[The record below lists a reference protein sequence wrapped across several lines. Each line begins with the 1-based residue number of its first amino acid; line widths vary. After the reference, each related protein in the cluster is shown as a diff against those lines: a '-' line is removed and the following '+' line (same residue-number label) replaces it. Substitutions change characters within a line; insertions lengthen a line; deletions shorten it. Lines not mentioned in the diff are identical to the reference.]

1 MNILL
6 LSGTHSRHL
15 YYFSKIISTNH
26 NFTSLVME
34 RETLMP
40 DEPIGIDSI
49 DRINFKKH
57 FESRLETELNGYG
70 DLNAEEVFKNIKTMF
85 CKPDEFNKEKVIKYV
100 SREKYDLC
108 LIFGTDLIKENL
120 MSVLPNK
127 SINLHLGISPYFK
140 GSATLFW
147 PFYFLMP
154 QFCGATFHL
163 ITNEPDAGKILH
175 HSTPKLSKGEKIHEV
190 AVNVVKSATEDM
202 VKLISNKK
210 IENWNFYSQK
220 NIGKLFLES
229 DFHPSHLRIIYN
241 EHKNLIVDKYLEG
254 SLTSKKPKLINAFN

>member
-15 YYFSKIISTNH
+15 YYFSKIIKSNH
-26 NFTSLVME
+26 HFRSVVME
-34 RETLMP
+34 RENLLP
-40 DEPIGIDSI
+40 DQPKDIDQKDS
-49 DRINFKKH
+49 INFKNH
-57 FESRLETELNGYG
+57 FKNRFETEQNGYG
-70 DLNAEEVFKNIKTMF
+70 DLNANEVFKDINSMF
-85 CKPDEFNKEKVIKYV
+85 CKPEEFNDDKIIKFIKE
-100 SREKYDLC
+100 EEYDLC
-108 LIFGTDLIKENL
+108 LIFGTDLIKEKL
-120 MSVLPNK
+120 MSILPDK

-154 QFCGATFHL
+154 QYCGATFHL

-175 HSTPKLSKGEKIHEV
+175 HSIPKLSKGDKIHEV
-190 AVNVVKSATEDM
+190 AVKVVKSATQDM
-202 VKLISNKK
+202 IELISSKK

-220 NIGKLFLES
+220 STGKLFLES

-241 EHKNLIVDKYLEG
+241 EYNDKIVDKYLDG
-254 SLTSKKPKLINAFN
+254 SLISKKPKLINALN